1 VTDHGH
7 STKTVYLP
15 IVSPFFLTLSLSLT
29 LSPRRCPVAVRAPR
43 RPIAPLAVRSRH
55 RRAPPSTRPARPP
68 SLRRRPPPRP
78 RPSTRPSPHP
88 RPPAHRLPHPCPP
101 PRPRPP
107 SVAPS
112 TPPRLVVSPTTP
124 RPVVSP
130 ATRRLDRDQTSKVIY
145 MKRLGLILS
154 HIYIRVLVRLICS
167 LVVLSL
173 IEIYIYI
180 YDCRPSCR

>member
-1 VTDHGH
+1 VTDHEH

-29 LSPRRCPVAVRAPR
+29 LSPRRRPVAVCAPR

-55 RRAPPSTRPARPP
+55 RRAPPSTRPSPRARPP
-68 SLRRRPPPRP
+68 AR
-78 RPSTRPSPHP
+78 
-88 RPPAHRLPHPCPP
+88 RLPHPCPP

-130 ATRRLDRDQTSKVIY
+130 ATHCLDRDQTSKVIY

-180 YDCRPSCR
+180 